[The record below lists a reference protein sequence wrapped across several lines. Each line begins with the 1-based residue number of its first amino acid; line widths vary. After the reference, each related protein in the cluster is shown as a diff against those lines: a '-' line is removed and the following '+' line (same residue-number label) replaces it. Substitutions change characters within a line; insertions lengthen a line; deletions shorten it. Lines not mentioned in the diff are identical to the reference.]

1 MRSDQGGSLRE
12 PEHTDTHTAVSCS
25 FFYFIRTV
33 KGVLLIILLNYCKI
47 RLQIIFKE
55 RCSLFLF
62 KYYTFYISLFK
73 WQECFCTRKTSAKIL
88 SALLELKA
96 ATGNFYFVWQPL
108 RTTMDEDHHLGQ

>member
-1 MRSDQGGSLRE
+1 M
-12 PEHTDTHTAVSCS
+12 AVSES
-25 FFYFIRTV
+25 LKASLTHIQVLAVPFFYFIRTV

-47 RLQIIFKE
+47 RLQILFKE

>member
-1 MRSDQGGSLRE
+1 M
-12 PEHTDTHTAVSCS
+12 AVSES
-25 FFYFIRTV
+25 LKASLTHIQVLAVPFFYFIRTV

-47 RLQIIFKE
+47 RLQILFKE
-55 RCSLFLF
+55 RCSVFLF